1 MESKSRAFKEHGV
14 QNWTFFLDVVKGARE
29 PGNLLPLLRRK
40 AVEVDL
46 EHKIFFCFFLKLHQI
61 FLCWIY
67 IRNSTSFLK
76 FSRFFFLYRC
86 GYGEGIVVLNY
97 NAGFKHLDLKNFQ
110 FLLLMYMFIT
120 GLWCRNIFHCLLNE

>member
-46 EHKIFFCFFLKLHQI
+46 EHKFFFLSCI
-61 FLCWIY
+61 
-67 IRNSTSFLK
+67 
-76 FSRFFFLYRC
+76 RFFFVGFTSETRLHFLNFLDFSFF
-86 GYGEGIVVLNY
+86 IDVVMV
-97 NAGFKHLDLKNFQ
+97 KE
-110 FLLLMYMFIT
+110 LL
-120 GLWCRNIFHCLLNE
+120 C